1 MKKNKINKYQENKSR
16 IREKALEF
24 KLNFGEKNYSYYE
37 LSKITNYFEKQGR
50 RYGLLKEFKENCII

>member
-1 MKKNKINKYQENKSR
+1 MKKINKYQENKSR

-24 KLNFGEKNYSYYE
+24 QLNFGEKNYSYYE